1 LTRANAPQAR
11 AVYKFAGGPALL
23 QQFVVGPAG
32 QAQGVDVGAVG
43 GGPVLDVVDFA
54 PIPGHIAA
62 RARAATILRV
72 TVTVVHPK
80 TDGMNS
86 TNTATRAAIYARISN
101 DPGKANDDDPRRG
114 GDGLGVKRQQQD
126 WRKLASQL
134 GWEVV
139 AIHVDNDISAYNGK
153 TRPGFEA
160 LLDAMKRGEIDAV
173 VCWHTDRLY
182 RSMKDLERLIEI
194 AYAANISIRNVQVGE
209 LDLSTSA
216 GRMVARI
223 LGSVGRQESEHMS
236 ERRIRFNE
244 QKAEAGK
251 WQTANRTFGYT
262 MDGQPLEP
270 EASAV
275 RQAVVDVL
283 AGKSIQQV
291 ARDWNAAGLKTTLA
305 GRIQKNPHTN
315 QDVVVSGQ
323 WTGRR
328 VRRLL
333 VNPKYAGI
341 KTHTSI
347 DKKTRN
353 AKVEEY
359 QGNWTP
365 VIDLDTH
372 RGLVGYLS
380 DPSRIKCTSYE
391 RKYPG
396 SNLYICGKC
405 GGPMK
410 AAMPGNAAGRSN
422 NRKSRAYTC
431 RDHAHVLRA
440 GEPVDDYVTATVLE
454 RITQPDAA
462 DLLANKGV
470 DIGALSVKREALQR
484 TLDKITDL
492 FNDDQIDA
500 EQFGKSSRDTRNKL
514 AVIDRQLA
522 DATRV
527 SPAAALVATGANGL
541 DLWQAMS
548 PTQRA
553 QAVDEIAV
561 VTIKPCP
568 PGLRKFDSDYVDIA
582 WRRGE

>member
-1 LTRANAPQAR
+1 MRT
-11 AVYKFAGGPALL
+11 
-23 QQFVVGPAG
+23 
-32 QAQGVDVGAVG
+32 
-43 GGPVLDVVDFA
+43 
-54 PIPGHIAA
+54 
-62 RARAATILRV
+62 T
-72 TVTVVHPK
+72 
-80 TDGMNS
+80 
-86 TNTATRAAIYARISN
+86 IYARISN
-101 DPGKANDDDPRRG
+101 DPGTAADDAPRRG
-114 GDGLGVKRQQQD
+114 GDGLGVERQQED
-126 WRKLASQL
+126 CRALADTV
-134 GWEVV
+134 GWDVV
-139 AIHVDNDISAYNGK
+139 SVHVDNDISAYSGK
-153 TRPGFEA
+153 PRPGFEA
-160 LLDAMKRGEIDAV
+160 LLDEIKRGEIDAV
-173 VCWHTDRLY
+173 IVWHTDRLY

-194 AYAANISIRNVQVGE
+194 AEAASTSIKTVQGGE

-216 GRMVARI
+216 GRMIARI
-223 LGSVGRQESEHMS
+223 LGSVARQESEHMS
-236 ERRIRFNE
+236 ERRIRANR

-251 WQTANRTFGYT
+251 WQTANRTFGYD
-262 MDGQPLEP
+262 MKGNPVEP

-283 AGKSIQQV
+283 AGTSIQEI
-291 ARDWNAAGLKTTLA
+291 ARRWNAEGLKTTLA
-305 GRIQKNPHTN
+305 GRVQKNPHTK

-341 KTHTSI
+341 KTHTTV
-347 DKKTRN
+347 DKKTGK
-353 AKVEEY
+353 AKVGEY

-365 VIDLDTH
+365 LIDLDTY

-391 RKYPG
+391 RKYLG

-410 AAMPGNAAGRSN
+410 AAMPGNAAGRSS

-454 RITQPDAA
+454 RVTQPDAA
-462 DLLANKGV
+462 DLLANQGV
-470 DIGALSVKREALQR
+470 DISALSVKREALQR
-484 TLDKITDL
+484 KLDNLTDL

-527 SPAAALVATGANGL
+527 SPASALMAAGSSAWE
-541 DLWQAMS
+541 LWQSMS

-568 PGLRKFDSDYVDIA
+568 PGLRKFDSDYVDVA

>member
-1 LTRANAPQAR
+1 
-11 AVYKFAGGPALL
+11 
-23 QQFVVGPAG
+23 
-32 QAQGVDVGAVG
+32 
-43 GGPVLDVVDFA
+43 
-54 PIPGHIAA
+54 
-62 RARAATILRV
+62 
-72 TVTVVHPK
+72 
-80 TDGMNS
+80 MNS
-86 TNTATRAAIYARISN
+86 RSTATRAAIYARISS
-101 DPGKANDDDPRRG
+101 DPGTAADDTPRRG
-114 GDGLGVKRQQQD
+114 GDGLGVKRQQED
-126 WRKLASQL
+126 CRKLADAL
-134 GWEVV
+134 DWEVV
-139 AIHVDNDISAYNGK
+139 TIHVDNDISAYSGK
-153 TRPGFEA
+153 TRPGFES
-160 LLDAMKRGEIDAV
+160 LLDEIKRGEVDAV
-173 VCWHTDRLY
+173 ICWHTDRLY

-194 AYAANISIRNVQVGE
+194 AEAASISIKTVQGGE

-223 LGSVGRQESEHMS
+223 LGSVARQESEHMS
-236 ERRIRFNE
+236 ERRVRFNR

-275 RQAVVDVL
+275 RQAVMDVL

-305 GRIQKNPHTN
+305 GRVQKNPHTK
-315 QDVVVSGQ
+315 QDVVVSGE

-333 VNPKYAGI
+333 VNPRYAGI

-347 DKKTRN
+347 DKKTG
-353 AKVEEY
+353 ATKVEEY
-359 QGNWTP
+359 QGSWTP
-365 VIDLDTH
+365 LIDIDTH

-391 RKYPG
+391 RKYLG
-396 SNLYICGKC
+396 SNLYVCGKC

-410 AAMPGNAAGRSN
+410 AAMPGNAAGRSS
-422 NRKSRAYTC
+422 NRKSRAYAC

-462 DLLANKGV
+462 DLLANQGV
-470 DIGALSVKREALQR
+470 DIGALSVQREALQR
-484 TLDKITDL
+484 KLDKATDDYD
-492 FNDDQIDA
+492 NDVIDHA
-500 EQFGKSSRDTRNKL
+500 QFTKLSTSTRNKL

-527 SPAAALVATGANGL
+527 SPAAALVAAGANAW
-541 DLWQAMS
+541 DLWQSMS

-553 QAVDEIAV
+553 QAVDEICV
-561 VTIKPCP
+561 VTINPCP
-568 PGLRKFDSDYVDIA
+568 PGLRKFDSDFVDVT